1 VNLPKPVSVQWLR
14 ELIDMAVTARSSEF
28 LVRRI
33 ERDAQLLLMK
43 GVEQPQMFWL
53 VRAFTSF
60 LRGEREECARCADAA
75 YRLAQDDVVI
85 LANVASLLADIGE
98 PRLAAVY
105 AQRLARSGS
114 DDPMFM
120 IRAARVF
127 SVTLN
132 FEAAAEIMRSR
143 EVQSLVD
150 QRPSILKD
158 EAVLRDIEVIV
169 NIFRPADVD
178 VEQRIALLETAISAI
193 SSEGFT
199 VRRVKAMH
207 YPYDNSMRYELFVD
221 ASSGQS
227 ADLSTA
233 IAEVIV
239 TSFEEDRAELI
250 TFSCRPLASY
260 ELSEVVSQLSIC
272 KI

>member
-14 ELIDMAVTARSSEF
+14 ELIDMAITARSSEF

-33 ERDAQLLLMK
+33 ERDAQLLLLK

-53 VRAFTSF
+53 VRTFTSF

-75 YRLAQDDVVI
+75 YRLARHDVVI

-105 AQRLARSGS
+105 AQRLARSS
-114 DDPMFM
+114 TDDPMFM

-132 FEAAAEIMRSR
+132 FEAAAEIMRSH

-158 EAVLRDIEVIV
+158 EPILRDIGALVE
-169 NIFRPADVD
+169 IFRPDSVS
-178 VEQRIALLETAISAI
+178 VEERVALLETAISAVC
-193 SSEGFT
+193 SEGFS
-199 VRRVKAMH
+199 VRRVRPVH
-207 YPYDNSMRYELFVD
+207 YPYDNTMRYELFVET
-221 ASSGQS
+221 SPQQCG
-227 ADLSTA
+227 DLSFA
-233 IAEVIV
+233 IAEAIV

-250 TFSCRPLASY
+250 TFACRPLASY
-260 ELSEVVSQLSIC
+260 QPSESVVEVLA
-272 KI
+272 